1 VGWGQLW
8 VVVRNLE
15 WFLRCG
21 CAIVCVCAS
30 GPGFIFHIFAL
41 AVVKGCVGVAKVLP
55 YILNML
61 VRPCWPVAAAKRK
74 SGQNDS

>member
-1 VGWGQLW
+1 VGETWSGFCA
-8 VVVRNLE
+8 VVAQSSVFVL
-15 WFLRCG
+15 CG
-21 CAIVCVCAS
+21 PS
-30 GPGFIFHIFAL
+30 FIFHIFAL

-74 SGQNDS
+74 SG